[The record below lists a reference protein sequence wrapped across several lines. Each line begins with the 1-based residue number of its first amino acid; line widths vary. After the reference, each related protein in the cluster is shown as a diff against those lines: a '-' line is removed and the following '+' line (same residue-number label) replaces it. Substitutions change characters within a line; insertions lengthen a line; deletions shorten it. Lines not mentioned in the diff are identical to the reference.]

1 MERLLI
7 VGLCLFLL
15 LAGCATNRLVD
26 FTVVSTK
33 NVDLTQLT
41 TEAIEAGVKAEGQNI
56 TFWSAPNMETAIDN
70 ALEKGKGNLLLDAV
84 VSFKSGWKSGY
95 IVEGTVVDVTK
106 QP

>member
-1 MERLLI
+1 MERFLI
-7 VGLCLFLL
+7 AAVCLFLL
-15 LAGCATNRLVD
+15 LTGCATNRFVD

-33 NVDLTQLT
+33 NVDLTKLT
-41 TEAIEAGVKAEGQNI
+41 PEAIKAGVKAEGQDL

-70 ALEKGKGNLLLDAV
+70 ALENGKGNLLLDAV
-84 VSFKSGWKSGY
+84 VSFRSGWKSGY

>member
-1 MERLLI
+1 MERCLI
-7 VGLCLFLL
+7 VAVSLFLL
-15 LAGCATNRLVD
+15 LTGCATNRFAD

-41 TEAIEAGVKAEGQNI
+41 PEAIEAGVKVEGQDL

-70 ALEKGKGNLLLDAV
+70 ALENGKGNLLLDAV
-84 VSFKSGWKSGY
+84 VSFRSGWKSGY

>member
-1 MERLLI
+1 MERFLV
-7 VGLCLFLL
+7 VGVCSFLL
-15 LAGCATNRLVD
+15 LTGCATNRFAD

-33 NVDLTQLT
+33 NVDITRLTP
-41 TEAIEAGVKAEGQNI
+41 EAIEAGVKVEGQHL
-56 TFWSAPNMETAIDN
+56 TVWSAPNMETAIDN

-95 IVEGTVVDVTK
+95 IVEGTAVAVPK

>member
-1 MERLLI
+1 MERFLG
-7 VGLCLFLL
+7 VCLCSFLL
-15 LAGCATNRLVD
+15 LTGCATNRFAD

-33 NVDLTQLT
+33 NVDLTRLT
-41 TEAIEAGVKAEGQNI
+41 PEAIEAGVNVEGQDL

-70 ALEKGKGNLLLDAV
+70 ALEKGNGNLMLDAV
-84 VSFKSGWKSGY
+84 VSFRSGWKSGY

>member
-1 MERLLI
+1 MERCLI
-7 VGLCLFLL
+7 AAVCLFLL
-15 LAGCATNRLVD
+15 LTGCATNRFVD

-41 TEAIEAGVKAEGQNI
+41 AEAIEAGVKVDGQNI

>member
-1 MERLLI
+1 MERSLI
-7 VGLCLFLL
+7 VAVSLFLFL
-15 LAGCATNRLVD
+15 TGCATNRLVD

-41 TEAIEAGVKAEGQNI
+41 HEAIEAGVTVEAQNL
-56 TFWSAPNMETAIDN
+56 TFWSAPNMETAIDS
-70 ALEKGKGNLLLDAV
+70 ALEKGKGNLMLDAV
-84 VSFKSGWKSGY
+84 VSFRSGWKSGY